1 MTKFKYIDPA
11 VIQAAA
17 ARGDHWYPHAEQQ
30 PIPENYTQ
38 PVISPRGYML
48 HTMAGPRSTD
58 PESLVKYM
66 ARSDINGECHQVLG
80 YTKCIQVVAFNVRAD
95 NNYKANS
102 WWENGTLY
110 GFVSVETQ
118 DDGANNNV
126 EDDPWNPFQIEHL
139 AGTAAFLH
147 LRYGIPL
154 DRCTS
159 WTDGGVDGHRAFPE
173 WSKWVGK
180 TCPGQTRWEQIP
192 FVIALAQQIV
202 DWRPAPVDPPEVE
215 PEEDDMKAV
224 RLRFR
229 IGGKL
234 YDDQVVATT
243 LANPEHVRKA
253 GLDKAPL
260 FVADVDAPVSAV
272 ESELGFRLTPST

>member
-1 MTKFKYIDPA
+1 MSTFNYIDPA

-17 ARGDHWYPHAEQQ
+17 ARGDHWYPHAEKR

-38 PVISPRGYML
+38 PVIVPRGFML
-48 HTMAGPRSTD
+48 HTMAGPRSTA

-66 ARSDINGECHQVLG
+66 ERSDINGECHLVYGYDAIYQV
-80 YTKCIQVVAFNVRAD
+80 IAFNIRAD

-102 WWENGTLY
+102 WWEGGVRY
-110 GFVSVETQ
+110 GFISVETQ

-154 DRCTS
+154 DRCTT
-159 WTDGGVDGHRAFPE
+159 WTDGGVDGHRAHDE
-173 WSKWVGK
+173 WSKYVGK
-180 TCPGQTRWEQIP
+180 TCPGQKRWEQIP

-202 DWRPAPVDPPEVE
+202 DWRPVPVDVPEVI
-215 PEEDDMKAV
+215 PEEEDMPKAL
-224 RLRFR
+224 RLRLR
-229 IGGKL
+229 VGGKL
-234 YDDQVVATT
+234 FQDQVVATT
-243 LANPEHVRKA
+243 LANPEHVEKA
-253 GLDKAPL
+253 GLRSVPMIE
-260 FVADVDAPVSAV
+260 ADLDATVEEV
-272 ESELGFRLTPST
+272 ESQLGFELTPA